1 MELLDRYLEALKKHL
16 PWQRQDD
23 IVAELKANLEAQLE
37 EKESELGRPLTT
49 LEAEEWLK
57 KLGSPL
63 QMAAPYQSQQY
74 LIGPAVFPIY
84 RTVMKIALT
93 WAIIIYSVATAAVL
107 FAKTPSLDDFLHA
120 VLNAPVILLTT
131 AFWVTLVFAVM
142 EYAVMHKHLK
152 FPAMV
157 APAAGWSPGAL
168 APLGQDGASGKKPRS
183 YASAVAEVVFGFL
196 FLIWLLLVPRYPYL
210 IWGPG
215 AYYFAASPFQL
226 APVWVPIFWCL
237 VAVNILQLGWN
248 AENLWRGRWQRPQRV
263 KNIVVKAV
271 GLIPVVLLL
280 TARDHAAV
288 VLKHPLLDQAR
299 YGATLDTINKSVHG
313 VFALILAIVVV
324 QLVWEIVQT
333 IRGFYR
339 RRAAAMR

>member
-1 MELLDRYLEALKKHL
+1 MDLLDRYLQAVKKHL

-23 IVAELKANLEAQLE
+23 IIAELRANLESQLE
-37 EKESELGRPLTT
+37 EKEAALGRPLTT
-49 LEAEEWLK
+49 AEAEDWLK
-57 KLGSPL
+57 QPRPPL
-63 QMAAPYQSQQY
+63 QMAAHYQPQQY

-107 FAKTPSLDDFLHA
+107 FTKTPSLDDFVYA

-142 EYAVMHKHLK
+142 EYAVTHKHLK
-152 FPAMV
+152 MPAMV
-157 APAAGWSPGAL
+157 APAAGWSPGAMP
-168 APLGQDGASGKKPRS
+168 PLGQDGAPGKKPRS
-183 YASAVAEVVFGFL
+183 YASAVAEVIFGFL
-196 FLIWLLLVPRYPYL
+196 FLIWLLLVPRHPYL

-215 AYYFAASPFQL
+215 AVYFVNSPFKL
-226 APVWVPIFWCL
+226 APVWVAVYWCI

-263 KNIVVKAV
+263 KSIVVKAV
-271 GLIPVVLLL
+271 GLIPLAVLLA
-280 TARDHAAV
+280 ARDHAAV
-288 VLKHPLLDQAR
+288 LLKHPALDQAR
-299 YGATLDTINKSVHG
+299 LGEAVGSINKAVNG
-313 VFALILAIVVV
+313 IAGLICAIALVELA
-324 QLVWEIVQT
+324 WKIVQM